1 MNLSLIFLVL
11 QILLFACT
19 FTINVLAIDL
29 LCPLVCIHTIGIA
42 VAEIR
47 CSSYACML
55 QVSDQ
60 TMAVDVGLQYHVI
73 REGLLARR
81 GAGGG

>member
-29 LCPLVCIHTIGIA
+29 LCPLVCIHTIGVA
-42 VAEIR
+42 VAE
-47 CSSYACML
+47 SSYACTL
-55 QVSDQ
+55 QV
-60 TMAVDVGLQYHVI
+60 
-73 REGLLARR
+73 REIKIGDAQLLT
-81 GAGGG
+81 